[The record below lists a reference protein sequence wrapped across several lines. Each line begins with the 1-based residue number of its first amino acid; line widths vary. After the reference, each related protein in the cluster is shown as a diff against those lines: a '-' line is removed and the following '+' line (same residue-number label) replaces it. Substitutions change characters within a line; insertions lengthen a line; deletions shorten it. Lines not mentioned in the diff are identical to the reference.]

1 MKKTIKLKKNGKIA
15 MEEKASLL
23 LHAVTCFVNMEMV
36 TDGVVQKENEPWMI
50 SAYSDYN
57 ATKAE

>member
-1 MKKTIKLKKNGKIA
+1 

-36 TDGVVQKENEPWMI
+36 TDGVVQKEHEPWMI

-57 ATKAE
+57 ATKAEWE